1 MALRFGNSGVRFG
14 AGRPA
19 RLGGTPPARAGLGKL
34 LLGVPGTFLCGF
46 PKGREAAM
54 AKAEQRAENLESGK
68 NFEQSHLTNHI
79 PVIRK
84 TPFACFAFF
93 VVETNQNHRVLPRKS
108 GRLHHSITPRPQI
121 SPPDQTTAPKDS
133 FQ

>member
-79 PVIRK
+79 PDVMGS
-84 TPFACFAFF
+84 
-93 VVETNQNHRVLPRKS
+93 ES
-108 GRLHHSITPRPQI
+108 RP
-121 SPPDQTTAPKDS
+121 
-133 FQ
+133 

>member
-79 PVIRK
+79 PVVRK
-84 TPFACFAFF
+84 TPFAYSAFF
-93 VVETNQNHRVLPRKS
+93 VVTTNQTIGRSFPNPLGCMTLFRPARKPHRLTRPR
-108 GRLHHSITPRPQI
+108 RP
-121 SPPDQTTAPKDS
+121 
-133 FQ
+133 

>member
-79 PVIRK
+79 PDVMGSEIEKKIPAPRRVFPLSG
-84 TPFACFAFF
+84 TQRQPSTHGRMEQESAG
-93 VVETNQNHRVLPRKS
+93 VSNHPNRGYP
-108 GRLHHSITPRPQI
+108 
-121 SPPDQTTAPKDS
+121 A
-133 FQ
+133 

>member
-46 PKGREAAM
+46 PNGGIGLKTIANWGR
-54 AKAEQRAENLESGK
+54 
-68 NFEQSHLTNHI
+68 
-79 PVIRK
+79 
-84 TPFACFAFF
+84 
-93 VVETNQNHRVLPRKS
+93 VV
-108 GRLHHSITPRPQI
+108 
-121 SPPDQTTAPKDS
+121 
-133 FQ
+133 